1 MDNAGFH
8 YTHMDEILAACHS
21 RGVLVICLPPYSPDL
36 NPIEEFF
43 AVLKAFIRRT
53 YRQEYQR
60 FDSYQD
66 YIQWALQQCGTRD
79 KACKNA

>member
-8 YTHMDEILAACHS
+8 YTYMDEILATYYS
-21 RGVLVICLPPYSPDL
+21 RGVLVICLPPYSLDL

-43 AVLKAFIRRT
+43 VVLKAFIRRT

-66 YIQWALQQCGTRD
+66 YIQ
-79 KACKNA
+79 